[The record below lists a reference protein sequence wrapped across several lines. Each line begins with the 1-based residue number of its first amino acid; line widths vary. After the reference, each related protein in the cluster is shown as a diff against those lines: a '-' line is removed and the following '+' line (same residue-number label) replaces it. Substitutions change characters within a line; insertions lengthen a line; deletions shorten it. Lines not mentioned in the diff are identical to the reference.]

1 MDTGQKIKQIRQEH
15 EMTQHEF
22 AASIGISR
30 SALTQLEAGHTKPSY
45 DVLEKLI
52 DHFDVDIQMFFNPTV
67 EPSRKKL
74 DNVVEVGMQVQKI
87 RHFYDREYGLRY
99 NSLLLD
105 RLVQQVAEGYP
116 DREKAEIIQKS
127 YEAYA
132 IFHGFGVML
141 DQILVDPLKRY
152 ANKVR
157 KLRQQE
163 GKEEEDEALYYDS
176 EDLKEHLDSIVN
188 ETVKYMGNGEGIVLH
203 CVEIL
208 KQQSYSDTVFFT
220 SSLAKVLH
228 ASREENLYHFE
239 VLLKNAEALEEVE
252 HYYKTQHHFF
262 GEL

>member
-52 DHFDVDIQMFFNPTV
+52 DHYDVDVQIFFDPTI

-74 DNVVEVGMQVQKI
+74 DNVMEVGAKVQKI
-87 RHFYDREYGLRY
+87 IQFYDREYGLRY
-99 NSLLLD
+99 NSLMLD
-105 RLVQQVAEGYP
+105 RLVQQVTDGYP
-116 DREKAEIIQKS
+116 DRKRAEIFQKS
-127 YEAYA
+127 YEAYNVLR
-132 IFHGFGVML
+132 GFIYML
-141 DQILVDPLKRY
+141 DQMLVDPLKRY

-157 KLRQQE
+157 NLRQQE

-176 EDLKEHLDSIVN
+176 EDVKDHLDSIIQ
-188 ETVKYMGNGEGIVLH
+188 ETYKYMGAEDDILLT
-203 CVEIL
+203 CADIL
-208 KQQSYSDTVFFT
+208 KRSSYSESVFFT
-220 SSLAKVLH
+220 SPLAKVLN
-228 ASREENLYHFE
+228 ASREEYLYNFE